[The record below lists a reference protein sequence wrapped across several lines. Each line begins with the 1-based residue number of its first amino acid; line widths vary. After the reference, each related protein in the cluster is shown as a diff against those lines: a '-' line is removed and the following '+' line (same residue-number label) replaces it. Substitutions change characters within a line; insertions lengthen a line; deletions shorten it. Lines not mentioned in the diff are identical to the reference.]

1 MLPLRAAASEINTYG
16 VPVITT
22 GPLSFGLRGQ
32 KTLGY
37 RWIELNGSLLKHHW
51 VPVAVSVKF

>member
-51 VPVAVSVKF
+51 VPVA